1 MKKFLQGLRKIIMV
15 SIINIGIYTNLFA
28 QQDPQFSQYM
38 FNMLAVN
45 PAYAGSIDNTLTTT
59 FLGRIQWVNFAG
71 APNTQTISIHAPL
84 MNNTVGV
91 GGQIVADQI
100 GIFKTLSVIGTGA
113 YRIKF
118 RKGTLA
124 MGLQG
129 GFRQYNALYSNVRT
143 SLNNNLDP
151 AFASNV
157 TEMLPI
163 IGAGLFYNT
172 DKFYAAISTPQLL
185 RASQQV
191 STAQAGNLTVT
202 HESHYFLT
210 SGYVFTLNPTMKLKP
225 SVMIKYVNG
234 GAVSADFNANLWFY
248 DKFGIGASYRYQ
260 DAIYAMVEYQLSPN
274 LFAGYA
280 FDQTITGLSRVN
292 NGSHELLLRYQ
303 TLIGRGKKERMKI
316 LTPRLF

>member
-1 MKKFLQGLRKIIMV
+1 MKNFLQGLRKIILV

-45 PAYAGSIDNTLTTT
+45 PAYAGSIDNTLTVTG
-59 FLGRIQWVNFAG
+59 LGRIQWVNFAG

-100 GIFKTLSVIGTGA
+100 GISKTLAVIGTGA

-118 RKGTLA
+118 RKGVLA

-129 GFRQYNALYSNVRT
+129 GFRQYSANYTSVNT
-143 SLNNNLDP
+143 SLSGAYDP

-157 TEMLPI
+157 TEMMPI

-185 RASQQV
+185 RTSQQV
-191 STAQAGNLTVT
+191 QQQVGNFSVT
-202 HESHYFLT
+202 HESHFFLT

-225 SVMIKYVNG
+225 SIMVKYVNG
-234 GAVSADFNANLWFY
+234 GRISADFNANLWFY

-280 FDQTITGLSRVN
+280 FDQTITKLSRVN
-292 NGSHELLLRYQ
+292 NGSHELILRYQ